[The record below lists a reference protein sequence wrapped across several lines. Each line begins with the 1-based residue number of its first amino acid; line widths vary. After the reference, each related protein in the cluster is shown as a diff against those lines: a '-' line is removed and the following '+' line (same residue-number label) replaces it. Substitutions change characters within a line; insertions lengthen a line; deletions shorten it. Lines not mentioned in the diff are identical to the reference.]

1 MQHPILNL
9 ILNQITVV
17 PIFTAHKYGK
27 ALLAL
32 SSSLHPF
39 QYPHSSI
46 LLLQLFHKWA
56 HFEFIHFIYFGVHL
70 RLVTLPCMQIIFSI
84 I

>member
-27 ALLAL
+27 VLLTL

-39 QYPHSSI
+39 QYPSSLI
-46 LLLQLFHKWA
+46 LLLQLLHKWA
-56 HFEFIHFIYFGVHL
+56 HFEFIRFIYFEVHL
-70 RLVTLPCMQIIFSI
+70 RLVTLSCMQIIFSI